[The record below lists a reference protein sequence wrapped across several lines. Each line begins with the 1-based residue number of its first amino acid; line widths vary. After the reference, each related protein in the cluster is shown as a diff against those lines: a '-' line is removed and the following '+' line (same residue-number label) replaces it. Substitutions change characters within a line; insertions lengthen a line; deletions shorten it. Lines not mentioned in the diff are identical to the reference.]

1 MNIYNTS
8 YPNIV
13 KLSGIHGDQIWTKDK
28 FLKINNVNVS
38 KKFNF
43 MLISL
48 QGWYPFKN
56 KLKQNIISIKIN
68 KVKIESEKIF
78 FDFDKNQI
86 KVDIKDLID
95 EDLELEIELNTFNP
109 KNDLGTNDTRDLGI
123 DLKYIEL
130 IN

>member
-1 MNIYNTS
+1 MC
-8 YPNIV
+8 
-13 KLSGIHGDQIWTKDK
+13 
-28 FLKINNVNVS
+28 